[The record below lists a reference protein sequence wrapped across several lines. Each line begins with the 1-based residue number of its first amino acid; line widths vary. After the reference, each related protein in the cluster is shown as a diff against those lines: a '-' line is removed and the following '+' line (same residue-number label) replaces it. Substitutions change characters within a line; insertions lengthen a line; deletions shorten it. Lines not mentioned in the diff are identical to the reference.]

1 MPEPINVRIL
11 RDQVH
16 PAQARGQA
24 RDAEA
29 RGWSARNSRKRVD
42 RPCPSRRAFP
52 ARAQIA
58 ILQRI
63 RGRPGR
69 PQHPNLLGVVD
80 VYETPDDVF
89 IVTELCEGGD
99 LFERIV
105 QVRFFDEVDAANLVR
120 QMLSAISFLHNLDPP
135 VVHRDLKARARAR
148 ARAVRALTLPNTT

>member
-1 MPEPINVRIL
+1 M
-11 RDQVH
+11 
-16 PAQARGQA
+16 
-24 RDAEA
+24 
-29 RGWSARNSRKRVD
+29 
-42 RPCPSRRAFP
+42 
-52 ARAQIA
+52 
-58 ILQRI
+58 
-63 RGRPGR
+63 
-69 PQHPNLLGVVD
+69 
-80 VYETPDDVF
+80 YETPDDVF